1 MNATAIARHEAHLEE
16 ARRMCES
23 GDPAIAAQG
32 RAVRDISL
40 AMIRWHGAEQVAG
53 TPPAILAST
62 LNTVLAHALA
72 GFAADH
78 PAPGNVLAW
87 HIAQISV
94 IAERLINNHRTDPGE
109 RA

>member
-1 MNATAIARHEAHLEE
+1 MRESAIARHEAHLEE
-16 ARRMCES
+16 ARRMCDS
-23 GDPAIAAQG
+23 PDPVIAAQG

-53 TPPAILAST
+53 TPAGILAAT

-78 PAPGNVLAW
+78 PATGNALAW
-87 HIAQISV
+87 HLEQIAV
-94 IAERLINNHRTDPGE
+94 IAERLINNHRAEAGE